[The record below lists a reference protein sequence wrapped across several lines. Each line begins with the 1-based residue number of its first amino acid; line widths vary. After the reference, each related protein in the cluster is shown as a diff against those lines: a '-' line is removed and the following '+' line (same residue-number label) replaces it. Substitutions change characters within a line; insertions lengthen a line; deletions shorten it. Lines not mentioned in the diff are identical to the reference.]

1 MSSSPTSRAAGA
13 GAGPGP
19 SSSSSSSSSSSPAQ
33 QQAQAQAQAQLAQG
47 VAEELAL
54 ARLDEAGGQLQREGR
69 YLEALECLERGLVL
83 RQRLYGARSD
93 AVWGACK
100 AAGELCNLLAMTY
113 LQKQDYG
120 MVGELLK
127 KAEILTERD
136 PAGRAVTF
144 NNLACFCRQQGR
156 LHASLTYLQ
165 RALAIEQGLQR
176 VDNPADTHLNLCAVL
191 SQLGR
196 HEEALGHAQAALQL
210 LQDELFGGPGGAAAA
225 AQKPDRIAVL
235 AIAYHN
241 LGVEHEFLK
250 QFTASLKAYTK
261 GVEIA
266 GVYLGA
272 AHGITATLR
281 TSQLGA
287 ARAIEDAKKREA
299 AKLAERQ
306 QKIEAAAIA
315 KAKSGMV
322 KPGR

>member
-1 MSSSPTSRAAGA
+1 
-13 GAGPGP
+13 
-19 SSSSSSSSSSSPAQ
+19 
-33 QQAQAQAQAQLAQG
+33 
-47 VAEELAL
+47 
-54 ARLDEAGGQLQREGR
+54 
-69 YLEALECLERGLVL
+69 
-83 RQRLYGARSD
+83 
-93 AVWGACK
+93 VWSACK

-113 LQKQDYG
+113 LQKEDYG

-165 RALAIEQGLQR
+165 RALAIEQRLTH

-196 HEEALGHAQAALQL
+196 HDEALQHSQAALQL

-241 LGVEHEFLK
+241 LGVEHEFLL

-266 GVYLGA
+266 SVYLGA
-272 AHGITATLR
+272 DHGITATLR
-281 TSQLGA
+281 SSQLGA
-287 ARAIEDAKKREA
+287 ARSIEEAKKREQLKA
-299 AKLAERQ
+299 DERQ
-306 QKIEAAAIA
+306 RKIEAAST
-315 KAKSGMV
+315 KAKVSM
-322 KPGR
+322 GRR

>member
-1 MSSSPTSRAAGA
+1 MSSSPRSSAP
-13 GAGPGP
+13 PGP
-19 SSSSSSSSSSSPAQ
+19 SQ
-33 QQAQAQAQAQLAQG
+33 VTEE
-47 VAEELAL
+47 VALQ
-54 ARLDEAGGQLQREGR
+54 RLDEAGALLQREGR
-69 YLEALECLERGLVL
+69 YIEALECLERGLVL
-83 RQRLYGARSD
+83 RQRLFGSKSE
-93 AVWGACK
+93 AVWSACK

-113 LQKQDYG
+113 LQKEDYG

-165 RALAIEQGLQR
+165 RALAIEQRLTH

-196 HEEALGHAQAALQL
+196 HDEALQHSQAALQL

-241 LGVEHEFLK
+241 LGVEHEFLL

-266 GVYLGA
+266 SVYLGA
-272 AHGITATLR
+272 DHGITATLR
-281 TSQLGA
+281 SSQLGA
-287 ARAIEDAKKREA
+287 ARSIEEAKKREQLKA
-299 AKLAERQ
+299 DERQ
-306 QKIEAAAIA
+306 RKIEAAST
-315 KAKSGMV
+315 KAKVSM
-322 KPGR
+322 GRR